1 MMRGLRWGIFSLALS
16 LGVVGFLYLGRLT
29 MKSDL
34 AHYRKL
40 QAHLDNGEEA
50 EAFATLAAWCK
61 DNPSAPT
68 SRYYSA
74 CAALLASWQSKS
86 KHEALFLTMTRD
98 NVLAGR

>member
-1 MMRGLRWGIFSLALS
+1 MMRALRWSIMTLAVTILAI
-16 LGVVGFLYLGRLT
+16 LFVLHWNLT

-40 QAHLDNGEEA
+40 QAHLDNGEEE